1 MQVMQ
6 SLDHL
11 VSNIEHA
18 RTFAEEEQFY
28 QKDQCSYQQAEDDM
42 QGPGIGG
49 KHGIGSKQRAVDCA
63 LADITAQLSSQYDL
77 HDTWSKQ

>member
-11 VSNIEHA
+11 VSDIEHA

-28 QKDQCSYQQAEDDM
+28 EKEWSSQQQAEDE
-42 QGPGIGG
+42 PGVGATHSI
-49 KHGIGSKQRAVDCA
+49 ISKQNAVDCA

-77 HDTWSKQ
+77 HDTWLQQ